1 MITSSARPK
10 YDAAILGAEY
20 ENGTARFLTDCLHA
34 ELGDDASI
42 WTRDPIA
49 DTNSATTAQDACAN
63 ARAVVV
69 LHDRLWGRAS
79 RMSGD
84 RESVQARIARSGGS
98 SIFFVPL
105 DETPL
110 PAWARKAKVSDLGQK
125 TLDECIE
132 TLAGA
137 IRVNGARTSDQSPDA
152 MAARLS
158 REERYARDRD
168 AYLGSHRSGPA
179 CAREL
184 ERLTDD
190 LVDRIESME
199 RPDGAAEIEV
209 KRGAGRC
216 IIQLGPV
223 ALTVSWIR
231 ARTDAVIEGRL
242 MIMEW
247 DGVVRRGTDQLP
259 ERVPVRHTF
268 PPATLLR
275 EDVYVAD
282 AATEQNWR
290 WRRDGRAPGMYTSR
304 DLATRCLASL
314 EARLEESPVVA
325 AR

>member
-1 MITSSARPK
+1 MIKASARPA

-20 ENGTARFLTDCLHA
+20 EHGTARFLSDSLRAH
-34 ELGDDASI
+34 LGDSASI
-42 WTRDPIA
+42 WTRDLIA
-49 DTNSATTAQDACAN
+49 DADSVTAQDACAK

-69 LHDRLWGRAS
+69 LHDRLWGRAARTS
-79 RMSGD
+79 DD
-84 RESVQARIARSGGS
+84 REGVEARIARAAGS

-105 DETPL
+105 DDTPL
-110 PAWARKAKVSDLGQK
+110 PPWARKAKVNDLGQK
-125 TLDECIE
+125 TLDECLEI
-132 TLAGA
+132 LADA
-137 IRVNGARTSDQSPDA
+137 IRAQGARGADQPPDA
-152 MAARLS
+152 MAARAS

-190 LVDRIESME
+190 IVDRIESME
-199 RPDGAAEIEV
+199 RPEGAAEIEV

-231 ARTDAVIEGRL
+231 ARTDAVLEGRL

-247 DGVVRRGTDQLP
+247 DGVVRRGTDHPP
-259 ERVPVRHTF
+259 ERAPVRQAF

-275 EDVYVAD
+275 EDVFVAD
-282 AATEQNWR
+282 TATEQDWR

-304 DLATRCLASL
+304 DLATRCLASF
-314 EARLEESPVVA
+314 EARLEETAVEAV
-325 AR
+325 R